1 MQRNIQGAM
10 TPEHLFL
17 KWEDQGRPPRT
28 HDTFELDLETP
39 STAMNHCRAR
49 YIFIKRKK
57 EGGEGKKEGREDE
70 KEEG

>member
-1 MQRNIQGAM
+1 MQRDIQGAM

-17 KWEDQGRPPRT
+17 KWEDRGRPPRT

-39 STAMNHCRAR
+39 STAMNHRHAR
-49 YIFIKRKK
+49 YTFIKGKK
-57 EGGEGKKEGREDE
+57 EGKEGKKEGREDE